1 MLSIAVFVK
10 KSQCSCPLR
19 VPIKVIRVA
28 MAETLETSQFT
39 SVQRR
44 IQSLKEEAASKPSSE
59 TTVDSFLS
67 PLKIDEK
74 RDPVGP
80 YANQPENVA
89 ATNISKLGAWEIAP
103 YFESGWCDTISF
115 CSGLSHEFGEARRDN
130 KVEFPHVSPCSAH
143 AAIIFDPPLQ
153 N

>member
-89 ATNISKLGAWEIAP
+89 ATNISKLGAWHLASWHLDTADKSQSSRRIPCAV
-103 YFESGWCDTISF
+103 YLESRQKLDCERHGGACLHL
-115 CSGLSHEFGEARRDN
+115 LSA
-130 KVEFPHVSPCSAH
+130 VTT
-143 AAIIFDPPLQ
+143 
-153 N
+153 